1 MVMEHSNHMHKDLDL
16 WPKGSFCQ
24 ILVESTQDTI
34 VFEIKD
40 ELQSLG
46 KRLDESLKNRLK
58 MLDGTKQEI
67 NSMEN
72 KLHDMLTLQLGHHKL
87 IFAIATT
94 TSSMQCL
101 FHHNMCYLPR

>member
-1 MVMEHSNHMHKDLDL
+1 
-16 WPKGSFCQ
+16 
-24 ILVESTQDTI
+24 LVESIQNTI
-34 VFEIKD
+34 VLEKKD
-40 ELQSLG
+40 ELQSLE
-46 KRLDESLKNRLK
+46 KRLDESFKNRLK
-58 MLDGTKQEI
+58 ILEGTKQEI

-94 TSSMQCL
+94 TSFMKCL